1 MKNVLRA
8 AGLSFALATTAGM
21 ALADTLR
28 LRATAGSQTGSTG
41 QVMTYISNVVGQ
53 VDPNIQ
59 VEISFNQP
67 GTKALLQAAKGDAD
81 IHLIVPFIAS
91 LLQGGKAMYKD
102 IPNPDKLF
110 GEIRAMTMYPGGT
123 FQLVVWEDSG
133 IKSFE
138 DLRGKNVFFG
148 PRGAAV
154 SRMMQGLTR
163 GITGMEPDEDYT
175 LVSLD
180 FGSAFQAFQDGQ
192 IDTWFRPVPVG
203 NPGILQAASLGKI
216 RLIGIT
222 EDDLQNEEVQRQ
234 TNIPGRSLTTV
245 APDAYGAGQANE
257 TPITTWKDWTGVGI
271 PAHVD
276 ADVAYAITK
285 AFWENLDDLQS
296 VADWAKQIEIENFA
310 NFANVPIHPGAARY
324 YQEQGLDVPVIE

>member
-1 MKNVLRA
+1 MKTVLRA
-8 AGLSFALATTAGM
+8 AGLSLALATTAGM
-21 ALADTLR
+21 ALADTVR

-41 QVMTYISNVVGQ
+41 QVMTYISNVVGK
-53 VDPNIQ
+53 VDPDIQ

-91 LLQGGKAMYKD
+91 LLEGGKAMYKS
-102 IPNPDKLF
+102 IPNHEELF

-203 NPGILQAASLGKI
+203 NPGIMQAASLGKI

-222 EDDLQNEEVQRQ
+222 EDDLQNAEVQRQ
-234 TNIPGRSLTTV
+234 TNIPGRALTTI
-245 APDAYGAGQANE
+245 APDAYGEGQANE
-257 TPITTWKDWTGVGI
+257 EPITTWKDWTGVGI

-276 ADVAYAITK
+276 DDVAYAITK

-296 VADWAKQIEIENFA
+296 VAAWAKQIEMENFA
-310 NFANVPIHPGAARY
+310 KFANVPIHPGAARY

>member
-1 MKNVLRA
+1 MNRCVRA
-8 AGLSFALATTAGM
+8 AGVTLALTMMAGM
-21 ALADTLR
+21 ALADTVK

-41 QVMTYISNVVGQ
+41 QVMTYISNVVGT
-53 VDPNIQ
+53 VDPDIQ

-91 LLQGGKAMYKD
+91 LLEGGKAMYKN
-102 IPNPDKLF
+102 IPNNEELF

-133 IKSFE
+133 ITSLG

-154 SRMMQGLTR
+154 SRMMQNLTR
-163 GITGMEPDEDYT
+163 AITGMEPDEDYT

-192 IDTWFRPVPVG
+192 IDTLFRPVAVG
-203 NPGILQAASLGKI
+203 NAGIQQVAALGKI
-216 RLIGIT
+216 RLIGIS
-222 EDDLQNEEVQRQ
+222 EADLENEEVQNQ
-234 TNIPGRSLTTV
+234 TNIPGRSLTQV
-245 APDAYGAGQANE
+245 APDAYGENQANE
-257 TPITTWKDWTGVGI
+257 EPITTWKDWTGIGI
-271 PAHVD
+271 PAHVSD
-276 ADVAYAITK
+276 DVAYAITK
-285 AFWENLDDLQS
+285 AFWENLEDFRS
-296 VADWAKQIEIENFA
+296 VSDFAKGIEIENFA
-310 NFANVPIHPGAARY
+310 TFANVPIHPGAARY
-324 YQEQGLDVPVIE
+324 YEEQGLDVPVIE

>member
-1 MKNVLRA
+1 MKELARA
-8 AGLSFALATTAGM
+8 AGLALAISTVACM
-21 ALADTLR
+21 ALADTVR

-41 QVMTYISNVVGQ
+41 QVMTYISNVVGT

-59 VEISFNQP
+59 VEVSFNQP

-91 LLQGGKAMYKD
+91 LLKDGKAMYKD
-102 IPNPDKLF
+102 IPNNEELF

-123 FQLVVWEDSG
+123 FQLIVWEESG

-154 SRMMQGLTR
+154 SRMMQGLTK
-163 GITGMEPDEDYT
+163 GITGMVADEDYT

-203 NPGILQAASLGKI
+203 NAGIQQAAALGKI

-222 EDDLQNEEVQRQ
+222 EADLGNEEVQRQ
-234 TNIPGRSLTTV
+234 TNIPGRSLTQV
-245 APDAYGAGQANE
+245 APDAYGDNQANE
-257 TPITTWKDWTGVGI
+257 EPITTWKDWTGVGI
-271 PAHVD
+271 AAHVSD
-276 ADVAYAITK
+276 DVAYSITK
-285 AFWENLDDLQS
+285 AFWENLEDFQS
-296 VADWAKQIEIENFA
+296 VSDFAKRIEMKNFA
-310 NFANVPIHPGAARY
+310 NFSNVPIHPGAARY
-324 YQEQGLDVPVIE
+324 YREQGLEVPVIE